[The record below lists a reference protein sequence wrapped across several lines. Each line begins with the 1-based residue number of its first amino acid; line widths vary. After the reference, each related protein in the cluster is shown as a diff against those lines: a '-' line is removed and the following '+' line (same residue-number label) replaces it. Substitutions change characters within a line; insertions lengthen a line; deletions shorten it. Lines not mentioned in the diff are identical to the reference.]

1 MSVLHIQHAVPS
13 LESRPPVCRPLSPPV
28 LWLLSILVGM
38 VAGLGAAAFRYLI
51 GFVHNLLFLGSL
63 SADYDAGKHTPPSPW
78 GPFIVLAPVAVA
90 FIVAFLVKNFAPE
103 ARGHGVPEVMEA
115 VYFHK
120 GIIRPMVSVIKAVA
134 SALSIG
140 SGGSV
145 GREGPMIQIGACFGS
160 TVGQVAHSPAWQRIT
175 LIAAGAGGGIAAAF
189 NTPVG
194 GVLFAVELVMH
205 EVSARTLVPV
215 VSATAT
221 ATYISRLF
229 FGPHAA
235 FTMPGSPI
243 TYFHLTNPFLLLA
256 YAALGAIAGLVAS
269 LFISAITGCEL
280 FFEKHV
286 RGGYYVQHPL
296 GMLAVGVIFYAMVRI
311 YGHYYVEGVGYATIQ
326 DVLRGVPYP
335 FYLLILLFVLK
346 LVCTSL
352 TLGSG
357 ASGGIFSPAL
367 FMGSTTG
374 AAFGIALRHFF
385 PSLDISPSAFAVV
398 GMGGVVGGVTGAAMA
413 AIVMIFEMTQDYTV
427 IVPLTLTVAISYAV
441 RKAVSRDSIYTR
453 KLTLRGEYI
462 PETLREDIPFTRH
475 AADVMNK
482 TLEVVPRADAVPS
495 HGKDGTA
502 YIVMDDS
509 RHIAG
514 IAAPENLSMQKIQ
527 SAYAVVAPRD
537 SMADVIAAMA
547 RANAGVALVSENGGH
562 PSPDDVKGVITR
574 KEILDKLGRDIEL
587 FGD

>member
-1 MSVLHIQHAVPS
+1 
-13 LESRPPVCRPLSPPV
+13 
-28 LWLLSILVGM
+28 M

-51 GFVHNLLFLGSL
+51 GFVHNLLFLGIL
-63 SADYDAGKHTPPSPW
+63 SANYDASAHTAPSPF
-78 GPFIVLAPVAVA
+78 GPFIILAPVAVA

-115 VYFHK
+115 VYFNK
-120 GIIRPMVSVIKAVA
+120 GVIRPVVSVIKAVA

-160 TVGQVAHSPAWQRIT
+160 TVGQAAHLPAWQTIT
-175 LIAAGAGGGIAAAF
+175 LVAAGSGGGIAAAF

-205 EVSARTLVPV
+205 EVSARTLIPV

-235 FTMPGSPI
+235 FTMPGYPV
-243 TYFHLTNPFLLLA
+243 TYFHLTNPWLLLA
-256 YAALGAIAGLVAS
+256 YAVLGAITGLVAT
-269 LFISAITGCEL
+269 LFISALARTEV
-280 FFEKHV
+280 FFEKYV

-296 GMLAVGVIFYAMVRI
+296 GMLIVGGIIYAMVRI

-326 DVLRGVPYP
+326 DVLNGAP
-335 FYLLILLFVLK
+335 FPIYLLLLLFFLK
-346 LVCTSL
+346 MVCTSL
-352 TLGSG
+352 TLGTG
-357 ASGGIFSPAL
+357 ASGGIFSPSL

-374 AAFGIALRHFF
+374 AAFGIVLRHFF

-398 GMGGVVGGVTGAAMA
+398 GMGGVVGAATGAAMA

-453 KLTLRGEYI
+453 KLTLRGEFV
-462 PETLREDIPFTRH
+462 PETLRSDVSFTHH

-482 TLEVVPRADAVPS
+482 SIEVVPRPEAVPAQ
-495 HGKDGTA
+495 GKDGTA
-502 YIVMDDS
+502 YLVVDDS

-514 IAAPENLSMQKIQ
+514 IAAPENLSTPKIQ
-527 SAYAVVAPRD
+527 SRYAVVAPRD
-537 SMADVIAAMA
+537 STADVIAAME
-547 RANAGVALVSENGGH
+547 RANACVALVSANGDH
-562 PSPDDVKGVITR
+562 PSPSDVKGVITR
-574 KEILDKLGRDIEL
+574 KEIMDALNRDMEL
-587 FGD
+587 FG